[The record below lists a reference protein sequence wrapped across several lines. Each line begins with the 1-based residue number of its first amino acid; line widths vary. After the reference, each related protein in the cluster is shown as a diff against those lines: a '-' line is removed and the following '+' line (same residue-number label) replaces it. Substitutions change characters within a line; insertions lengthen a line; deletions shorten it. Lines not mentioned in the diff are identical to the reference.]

1 MRFTEHLSGKKEGE
15 EKKKKPHNNKQIQR
29 GGKNTL
35 MPNKGPS
42 LDVTCVVI
50 GGVQA

>member
-15 EKKKKPHNNKQIQR
+15 EKKKNPTTTSRSR
-29 GGKNTL
+29 GGENTL